1 MQIPGR
7 LVILVVFTLAF
18 AMAGGAWVYQ
28 YSYSRQTAQFWGES
42 SRLIG
47 KSPELQFLEL
57 DSPSEEEEPSDAEL
71 QNSVAGRRV
80 ISHHDLR
87 NEKGLIHLRHVFI
100 QDSNFQWDARSLEP
114 AASDRDWAYALRFVE
129 GPAEQIVLLGND
141 FQLLGK
147 LSPDGKQVDV
157 LPCPRIAVPLKR
169 YLTDVGALKKLPPL
183 PQDEPE
189 APPAEAAPSSRARR

>member
-7 LVILVVFTLAF
+7 LVILVVFTLAV

-57 DSPSEEEEPSDAEL
+57 DSPSEEEEQSDAEL

-129 GPAEQIVLLGND
+129 GPSEQMVLLDSG
-141 FQLLGK
+141 FQLMGK
-147 LSPDGKQVDV
+147 LSADGEQVDV
-157 LPCPRIAVPLKR
+157 LPCPRIAGPLQR
-169 YLTDVGALKKLPPL
+169 YLTDVGALKPAVKDGDKPSTA
-183 PQDEPE
+183 EP
-189 APPAEAAPSSRARR
+189 AAR